1 MELYFNFITCLHS
14 VTRSELCGIRRISSR
29 ASDDYFVEFPD
40 VDFLA
45 GKTGSAGSMREVILG
60 GIVF

>member
-1 MELYFNFITCLHS
+1 M
-14 VTRSELCGIRRISSR
+14 
-29 ASDDYFVEFPD
+29 EFPD

-60 GIVF
+60 GIVFWFPFDDFLGHEVAKSAKLHEEIIVGLIF